1 MGWSGPGRKR
11 HRAVR
16 MRVGHAC
23 GAGHRCRGGLKAH
36 APSVGRPGFASGP
49 SGSSDAAGRRPG
61 RSARDHAARRGQR
74 HGSTPYASIADDSEV
89 DLDRPIKCCDD
100 IHSISH
106 YPPPPAT
113 RGREALRGMP
123 TIREILTVARCA
135 RCVRTRQYGVPM
147 RNSTRPVTRIEG
159 GRQARDS
166 GSLQQGRGIR
176 SRQAGTSRRG
186 ERKAEDIRPIPSG
199 HIHARDA
206 MSSTSEMG
214 ETAGGGWPAR
224 RSGPWQ
230 WLIEAGGALPV
241 WPAKR
246 PGRLPG

>member
-61 RSARDHAARRGQR
+61 RSARDHVARRGQR

-147 RNSTRPVTRIEG
+147 RNSTRPVTRIEAVDRRATADRCSRVAGYAHVRLERADAANGKQRTFGPSRPGISCAGRDVVDKRNGGNG
-159 GRQARDS
+159 GRRM
-166 GSLQQGRGIR
+166 
-176 SRQAGTSRRG
+176 AG
-186 ERKAEDIRPIPSG
+186 PS
-199 HIHARDA
+199 I
-206 MSSTSEMG
+206 
-214 ETAGGGWPAR
+214 
-224 RSGPWQ
+224 GPM
-230 WLIEAGGALPV
+230 AVAD
-241 WPAKR
+241 
-246 PGRLPG
+246 